1 MAFLHCHFDTPN
13 GSFLKHDVHY
23 YLSTLH
29 FSNTLN
35 WVHQTNLDGTKT
47 MNPIQS
53 VLITGAN
60 AGLGREAA
68 RQLALQN
75 GIEKI
80 HLGCRN
86 QTKAEAAMNAL
97 ESETGRKIFEIVLID
112 VSDPSSVR
120 TAVGNMNAP
129 VDAVVLNAG
138 GTGGRTPNALTDSG
152 VTNIFAANMLGHV
165 VLVDELLERQLV
177 TSTILY
183 AGSEAARGIPKMG
196 ISPPKLATSSFEEF
210 TSIADGSKFGK
221 DGDPLDIYANIK
233 LTGALWMGS
242 MARQHPHIRFVT
254 MSPGGTTGTNGMDDL
269 PFLKKLFFKHIGGV
283 LMPIFGLMHSV
294 ETGAKRYVDGL
305 LNPKFESG
313 HFYAS
318 RAGSPTGP
326 VVDQATID
334 ADLANATFQDNANRA
349 VHQFA

>member
-1 MAFLHCHFDTPN
+1 
-13 GSFLKHDVHY
+13 
-23 YLSTLH
+23 
-29 FSNTLN
+29 
-35 WVHQTNLDGTKT
+35 

-68 RQLALQN
+68 RQLALQK
-75 GIEKI
+75 GVEKI
-80 HLGCRN
+80 ILGCRN
-86 QTKAEAAMNAL
+86 LEKAKAAQKAL
-97 ESETGRKIFEIVLID
+97 EAETGRKIFEILILD
-112 VSDPSSVR
+112 VSNKTSVR
-120 TAVGNMNAP
+120 NAVASLSAP
-129 VDAVVLNAG
+129 VDAVILNAG
-138 GTGGRTPNALTDSG
+138 GTGGRTPNALTEDG
-152 VTNIFAANMLGHV
+152 VTHIFAANVLGHV

-177 TSTILY
+177 TSTVLY

-196 ISPPKLATSSFEEF
+196 VAKPDMVTSSEVEF
-210 TSIADGSKFGK
+210 TAIADGRKFGPK
-221 DGDPLDIYANIK
+221 ADPLDIYGTIK
-233 LTGALWMGS
+233 LTGAMWMAS
-242 MARQHPHIRFVT
+242 MARKHPHIRFVT

-269 PFLKKLFFKHIGGV
+269 PLLKKIFFKYIGST
-283 LMPIFGLMHSV
+283 LMPIFGMMHSV

-326 VVDQATID
+326 VVDQTTID
-334 ADLANATFQDNANRA
+334 PSLGNQDAQDNANRA